1 VRGLAATVAVALTL
15 MVFAGTVGAEPSLS
29 GFSGLLTTPTAEALG
44 EGEYNIGLNSGELED
59 WEDFSYYANFG
70 VGQQTEVGVLLW
82 RPDTPSEMNSEMIRL
97 RRDETYL
104 HIKRSFAPVD
114 GGPTLAAGV
123 FDLTDE
129 VQTTVYVVADWKQGN
144 VVGQLRGEDVRFL
157 NLHAGFASGQFN
169 DFFAGV
175 EFAFGTRFEVMGEWV
190 NDDVNVGV
198 RLKPFPGFNVDAGL
212 MDVEDL
218 AVNLSYSRS
227 Y

>member
-1 VRGLAATVAVALTL
+1 MKGFAATIAVALTL
-15 MVFAGTVGAEPSLS
+15 MAFAGTACAEPSLW
-29 GFSGLLTTPTAEALG
+29 GFSGLLATPTAEALG

-70 VGQQTEVGVLLW
+70 VGQQTEVGVLMW
-82 RPDTPSEMNSEMIRL
+82 RPDSSGEMNAEMVRPA
-97 RRDETYL
+97 RDETYL

-114 GGPTLAAGV
+114 GGPTLAAGI
-123 FDLTDE
+123 FDITDE
-129 VQTTVYVVADWKQGN
+129 VQTTVYVVANWQQGN
-144 VVGQLRGEDVRFL
+144 VVGQVRGQDVRFL
-157 NLHAGFASGQFN
+157 NLHAGFASGQFE
-169 DFFAGV
+169 DFFVGAQ
-175 EFAFGTRFEVMGEWV
+175 FAFGTRFEVMGEWV